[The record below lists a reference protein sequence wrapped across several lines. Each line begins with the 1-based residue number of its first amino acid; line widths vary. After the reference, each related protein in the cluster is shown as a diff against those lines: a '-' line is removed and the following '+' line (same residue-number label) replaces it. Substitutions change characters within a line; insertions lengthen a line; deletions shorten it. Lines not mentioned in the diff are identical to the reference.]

1 VSDNYYY
8 SGISKSPLQRW
19 LVHLRRGY
27 DLVEGFG
34 RCKIAV
40 IVGLMV
46 GLKVVVFAQQSDV
59 IILQNADIFSGK
71 QLASGENVRELQ
83 GNVRFKQGNVRVW
96 CDKAIQF
103 LSRNEIEL
111 IGNVK
116 IVRDTVTLTS
126 RKGRYYGNQRKADG
140 EGNVKLK
147 TSNVT
152 LYADFGTYYLD
163 EKRAFFQRNVRVVDS
178 TTTIYSEQLT
188 YYEKERKSVA
198 LLNVR
203 IVNTENNV
211 TMFGNYLEHFDSTR
225 YSKMTEN
232 PRLIQIDTTEKG
244 EIDTLA
250 VKSIVMESFDDSTKK
265 LIATDSVAIVRGA
278 MAARCGL
285 VKYFTNEERIELYQK
300 PVVWYDE
307 NQVTGDT
314 IFLTLEKRRLKKAT
328 VRTRAF
334 VLSQSDSAYPARYNQ
349 LTGRLITLKFDN
361 NKLHETYVERNAISL
376 YFLYNDSLP
385 NGVNKTSG
393 DYILM
398 KFNEGKPNTIHVS
411 KGIEGSYYPEN
422 LVERDESHYN
432 LDGFQLFVNRPTYP
446 MVFSVKPKL

>member
-1 VSDNYYY
+1 MLRMTFI
-8 SGISKSPLQRW
+8 G
-19 LVHLRRGY
+19 LV
-27 DLVEGFG
+27 F
-34 RCKIAV
+34 AFSQQTN
-40 IVGLMV
+40 
-46 GLKVVVFAQQSDV
+46 VVV
-59 IILQNADIFSGK
+59 LQNADVFSGR
-71 QLASGENVRELQ
+71 QLPNGENVRELQ

-126 RKGRYYGNQRKADG
+126 KMGRYYGNQRKADG

-147 TSNVT
+147 TTNVT
-152 LYADFGTYYLD
+152 LYADFGTYYFD
-163 EKRAFFQRNVRVVDS
+163 EKRAFFQRNVRIIDS

-188 YYEKERKSVA
+188 YYEKERKSIA
-198 LLNVR
+198 LLNVK
-203 IVNTENNV
+203 IVNAGNNA
-211 TMFGNYLEHFDSTR
+211 TMYGNYLEHFDSTR

-232 PRLIQIDTTEKG
+232 PRLMQIDTTEKG

-250 VKSIVMESFDDSTKK
+250 VKSIVMESFDDSTKR
-265 LIATDSVAIVRGA
+265 LIAADSVAIVRGGL
-278 MAARCGL
+278 AARCGL
-285 VKYFTNEERIELYQK
+285 VEYFTGEERIELYQK
-300 PVVWYDE
+300 PVVWYNE

-314 IFLTLEKRRLKKAT
+314 IFLKLEKKRLKTAT

-334 VLSQSDSAYPARYNQ
+334 VLSQSDSVYPMRYNQ
-349 LTGRLITLKFDN
+349 LTGRMITLRFND
-361 NKLHETYVERNAISL
+361 NKLQETFVERNAVSL
-376 YFLYNDSLP
+376 YFLYNDTLP

-398 KFNEGKPNTIHVS
+398 KFNEGKPSTIHVS

-422 LVERDESHYN
+422 LAEKDESRYN
-432 LDGFQLFVNRPTYP
+432 LDGFQLFTNRPTYATIFP
-446 MVFSVKPKL
+446 LKPKL

>member
-1 VSDNYYY
+1 MISLMNAKI
-8 SGISKSPLQRW
+8 SGNKAERKPL
-19 LVHLRRGY
+19 LCLRRQASRIMIY
-27 DLVEGFG
+27 
-34 RCKIAV
+34 A
-40 IVGLMV
+40 MV
-46 GLKVVVFAQQSDV
+46 ALCAHNVKAQESNT
-59 IILQNADIFSGK
+59 IILQNADIFSGR
-71 QLASGENVRELQ
+71 QLPSGENIREFQ
-83 GNVRFKQGNVRVW
+83 GNVRFRQGNVRVW
-96 CDKAIQF
+96 CDKATQF

-140 EGNVKLK
+140 EGNVKLQ
-147 TSNVT
+147 TRNVS
-152 LYADFGTYYLD
+152 LYADFGTYYID

-178 TTTIYSEQLT
+178 TTTIFSEQLT
-188 YYEKERKSVA
+188 YYEKERKSIA
-198 LLNVR
+198 MLNVK
-203 IVNTENNV
+203 IANAGNNA
-211 TMFGNYLEHFDSTR
+211 TMYGNYLEHFDSTR

-232 PRLIQIDTTEKG
+232 PRLVQIDTTEKG

-285 VKYFTNEERIELYQK
+285 IQYYTKEERIELYQK
-300 PVVWYDE
+300 PVVWYEE

-314 IFLTLEKRRLKKAT
+314 IFLTLEQKRLKSAI

-334 VLSQSDSAYPARYNQ
+334 VVSQSDSAYPMRYNQ
-349 LTGRLITLKFDN
+349 LTGRMITLKFEN
-361 NKLHETYVERNAISL
+361 NKLQETYVERNAISL
-376 YFLYNDSLP
+376 YFLYNDTLP

-393 DYILM
+393 DYIIM
-398 KFNEGKPNTIHVS
+398 NFNDGKPKTIHVS

-422 LVERDESHYN
+422 LVEKDETKYN
-432 LDGFQLFVNRPTYP
+432 LDGFQLYTNRPTFVT
-446 MVFSVKPKL
+446 VFSVKKNL

>member
-1 VSDNYYY
+1 MISLMNAKIVENKAEKESL
-8 SGISKSPLQRW
+8 SGLRMLATRIIISAL
-19 LVHLRRGY
+19 LALYVHN
-27 DLVEGFG
+27 V
-34 RCKIAV
+34 K
-40 IVGLMV
+40 
-46 GLKVVVFAQQSDV
+46 AQESNT
-59 IILQNADIFSGK
+59 IILQNADVFSGRA
-71 QLASGENVRELQ
+71 LPDGENVRELQ

-103 LSRNEIEL
+103 LNRNEIEL

-140 EGNVKLK
+140 EGNVKLQ
-147 TSNVT
+147 TRSVT
-152 LYADFGTYYLD
+152 LYADFGTYYID
-163 EKRAFFQRNVRVVDS
+163 EKKAFFQRNVRVIDS
-178 TTTIYSEQLT
+178 TTTIFSEQLT
-188 YYEKERKSVA
+188 YYEKERKSIA
-198 LLNVR
+198 MLNVK
-203 IVNTENNV
+203 IVNAGNNV
-211 TMFGNYLEHFDSTR
+211 TMYGNYLEHFDSTR

-232 PRLIQIDTTEKG
+232 PRLVQIDTTDKG

-250 VKSIVMESFDDSTKK
+250 VKSVVMESFDDSTKK

-285 VKYFTNEERIELYQK
+285 VKYFTKEERIELYQK
-300 PVVWYDE
+300 PVVWYEE

-314 IFLTLEKRRLKKAT
+314 IFLMLENKKLKTAT

-334 VLSQSDSAYPARYNQ
+334 VLSQSDSVYTSRYNQ
-349 LTGRLITLKFDN
+349 ITGRMITLKFEN
-361 NKLHETYVERNAISL
+361 NKLQETYVERNAISL
-376 YFLYNDSLP
+376 YFLYNDSVP

-398 KFNEGKPNTIHVS
+398 KFQNGKPNTIHVS

-422 LVERDESHYN
+422 LVSKNESQYN
-432 LDGFQLFVNRPTYP
+432 LDGFQLYTNRPTFAT
-446 MVFSVKPKL
+446 VFSVRKNL